1 MGKEGRGGF
10 ERQGSKGREK
20 QYFSSGVQIDVV
32 SLSVGMETVDREKT
46 VTGEERKICKLGGKE
61 REGGE
66 LGLKGGV
73 GFGD

>member
-10 ERQGSKGREK
+10 ERQGSEGSEK

-46 VTGEERKICKLGGKE
+46 GAGEERKIC
-61 REGGE
+61 
-66 LGLKGGV
+66 
-73 GFGD
+73 